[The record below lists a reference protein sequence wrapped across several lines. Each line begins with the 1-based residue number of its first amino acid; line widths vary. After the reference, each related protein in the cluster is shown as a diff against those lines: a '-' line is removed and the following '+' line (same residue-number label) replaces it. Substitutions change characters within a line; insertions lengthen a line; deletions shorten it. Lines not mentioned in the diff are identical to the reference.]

1 MNLLQSL
8 QQRGQSVWLD
18 GFERGWITSGQLQHS
33 IDDDGLRGVL
43 SNFQSLQT
51 AIQGQEYDR
60 DFSTLARQGS
70 KLSARQYYDYVVMR
84 DLQLAADLLKQT
96 YTQTHGRDGY
106 VQVDLPPYS
115 LLQAETAIAEAQ
127 KIWQSVGWCNL
138 MLRIPATQI
147 MLPVIEQLISDR
159 INVNATSVFSQTT
172 YEQVFN
178 AYLRGLEI
186 LIQQNEF
193 VNDIVCFTSF
203 PVGHLD
209 TGMQPYIASSLETT
223 AFVMAQAKLLY
234 QHYCRI
240 CQSAGAALP
249 LEMRLRALRQ
259 QAKPPRLVWDC
270 TGMQPQDAWRYVQAL
285 AVPETAIVLSQSTL
299 ETYSEVSLLPTSRI
313 DTLEETEQIL
323 ASLPPMKIPLDEIAN
338 RLFNEEIARSMK
350 DFDQLLNTIE
360 RKRSN

>member
-1 MNLLQSL
+1 MNLLHSL

-18 GFERGWITSGQLQHS
+18 GFERGWITSGQLQYS

-43 SNFQSLQT
+43 SNFQSLQA

-70 KLSARQYYDYVVMR
+70 KLSARQYYDYLVMR

-127 KIWQSVGWCNL
+127 KIWQSVGWRNL

-159 INVNATSVFSQTT
+159 INVNATFVFSQTV

-178 AYLRGLEI
+178 AYLQGLET
-186 LIQQNEF
+186 LIQQGES
-193 VNDIVCFTSF
+193 VSDIACFTSF
-203 PVGHLD
+203 SMGCFNAV
-209 TGMQPYIASSLETT
+209 YSLKPSLPEPTS
-223 AFVMAQAKLLY
+223 FGVVQANLLY
-234 QHYCRI
+234 QHYQNI
-240 CQSAGAALP
+240 HQSDRWTTLREKANP
-249 LEMRLRALRQ
+249 L
-259 QAKPPRLVWDC
+259 RLVWDY
-270 TGMQPQDAWRYVQAL
+270 TDLHPQDAWRYIQAL
-285 AVPETAIVLSQSTL
+285 AVPEAAIVISRSTL
-299 ETYSEVSLLPTSRI
+299 DAYGEVSLLPTNLMGALAGAEEI
-313 DTLEETEQIL
+313 VATLPTIETF
-323 ASLPPMKIPLDEIAN
+323 SDEITSQ
-338 RLFNEEIARSMK
+338 LIDEEIARSCST
-350 DFDQLLNTIE
+350 FNQLLNTIE
-360 RKRSN
+360 QKRSE